1 MTQSFFVCYSGTDRY
16 GNTHMPYK
24 AVVHTADEAIAV
36 INTWKTYGKKD
47 STNEWEQ
54 IKVNAQTEKK
64 IREYFA
70 NGVNVTWDGYKTDHL
85 SVRTTG
91 CGCWD
96 IIIRPAL
103 ADTLEEHDR
112 IYNEQREAA
121 KQERMRQAEIV
132 KQERLAELNEQRK
145 GWYHVELDLRLSVFA
160 QRGNDY
166 FEDATFTGN
175 IIADSG
181 MDAYNKA
188 VKHIKDHPEEL
199 ETNRMKHR
207 GDWGVLQSW
216 ADMTSGGYDFAF
228 LGVKTDEGYSVDKW
242 NEWKE
247 KGEI

>member
-96 IIIRPAL
+96 IIVRPAL

-121 KQERMRQAEIV
+121 KQERIRQAEIA
-132 KQERLAELNEQRK
+132 KQKRLAELNKQRK
-145 GWYHVELDLRLSVFA
+145 GWYHVELELCLSVFNNS
-160 QRGNDY
+160 GNDY
-166 FEDATFTGN
+166 RTDKIFSGN

-188 VKHIKDHPEEL
+188 VNAIADEGF
-199 ETNRMKHR
+199 THR
-207 GDWGVLQSW
+207 GNIAILESW
-216 ADMTSGGYDFAF
+216 ADATSHGYDFLF
-228 LGVKTDEGYSVDKW
+228 LGVKTDEGYSVEKW
-242 NEWKE
+242 EEWKRN
-247 KGEI
+247 GQI

>member
-1 MTQSFFVCYSGTDRY
+1 MTKAFFVCYIGTDRY

-24 AVVHTADEAIAV
+24 AVVNTADEAIAV

-54 IKVNAQTEKK
+54 ITVNAQTERK

-70 NGVNVTWDGYKTDHL
+70 NGVDKTWEGYKLDYL

-96 IIIRPAL
+96 VIIRPAL

-121 KQERMRQAEIV
+121 KQERIRQSEIA
-132 KQERLAELNEQRK
+132 KQKRLAELNEQRR
-145 GWYHVELDLRLSVFA
+145 GWYYVELEIRMYLFA
-160 QRGNDY
+160 DKGNDSMPY
-166 FEDATFTGN
+166 AN
-175 IIADSG
+175 YSCKMIADSG
-181 MDAYNKA
+181 MDAYNKT
-188 VKHIKDHPEEL
+188 VKYLHDHPEEI
-199 ETNRMKHR
+199 KHR
-207 GDWGVLQSW
+207 RGMAVLKSVC
-216 ADMTSGGYDFAF
+216 DPTSGGYSFTF
-228 LGVKTDEGYSVDKW
+228 LGVKTDEGFSIDKW